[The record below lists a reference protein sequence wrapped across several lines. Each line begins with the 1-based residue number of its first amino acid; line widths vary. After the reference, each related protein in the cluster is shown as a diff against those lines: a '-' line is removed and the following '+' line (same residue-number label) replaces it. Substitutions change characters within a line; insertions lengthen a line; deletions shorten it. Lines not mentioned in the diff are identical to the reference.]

1 MISCYLTQAL
11 TTRSA
16 AAQST
21 HRARMAR
28 IHQVNSLTPRVRSAE
43 HHRGISQLTPR
54 ARWSHN
60 GQCFERTDGDHLI
73 LPSICRPQR
82 GSNNRPDPTRPAE
95 RPDPSATF
103 LDARWS
109 DPDYA
114 QTLIHSPRLVEVLSM
129 VKSSAPN
136 FSLAFAIYAAVQLVS
151 FSPTWIS
158 SLGENMPTL
167 VLFVADG

>member
-1 MISCYLTQAL
+1 
-11 TTRSA
+11 
-16 AAQST
+16 
-21 HRARMAR
+21 MAR

-95 RPDPSATF
+95 RPGPSATF
-103 LDARWS
+103 LDH
-109 DPDYA
+109 DHA

-129 VKSSAPN
+129 VVKSSAPN

-151 FSPTWIS
+151 LFPTR
-158 SLGENMPTL
+158 LAL
-167 VLFVADG
+167 